1 MKKLLLLAPLVL
13 IFVFQNPVLAQY
25 EENPLPQHLT
35 EEEKQRL
42 DEIGR
47 DFFVTDPPEGDVRAI
62 AEYEPMESVLIRY
75 PLGIPLDLVATF
87 SEEILVSTIVSG
99 TYEENDATEDFID
112 AGVNMDN
119 VKFIHAPTDSYWTRD
134 YGPWYVEYGD
144 QQIGIINFPYNRPR
158 PNDDD
163 IPIIIAD
170 SLGLELFGMDLVHT
184 GGNYMATGRTQASST
199 TLVMDENDYTDEE
212 IDELVYDYLG
222 VEQYHFNED
231 PLDDYIEHID
241 TWAKFLDTDKIII
254 GQVPEDDY
262 RYEDFEAVADY
273 YENTMSDWGTPY
285 QVYRVFTPGDA
296 PDTPYT
302 NSLILNDRVFVP
314 TTGSEWDD
322 EALETWQ
329 EAMPGYEI
337 IGIDFYSWQN
347 TDALHCRTHEMADKE
362 MLKIKHMPILGSMER
377 EEDYTIEAEIIPFS
391 GETIY
396 EDSVKVYYK
405 FEEEDA
411 YDYVMMDNTS
421 ADLWEATLPV
431 PDEATEVYYYIHAA
445 DESGRSENHPYI
457 GPHDPHDFYPVPT
470 NVAEIQVD
478 VESIETTAMVDNQTE
493 ETLQIDNTGEADL
506 SFEVDF
512 TFDEGDGWAYSTT
525 QSGVIN
531 PGNSTNLNVY
541 FDATDLAVDTYTG
554 SLLISSNDPL
564 QPETEIPLTFDVTV
578 NTSNETVNAEA
589 IKVYPNPF
597 RQVLN
602 VEVKDDV
609 RRIRIYNM
617 HGKAVKTFGEE
628 ALSCKGNLQ
637 WHGRDN
643 HGNIL
648 PKGMYVFEILHDNG
662 RTIHKVSKQ

>member
-13 IFVFQNPVLAQY
+13 IFVFQSPVLAQY

-99 TYEENDATEDFID
+99 TFQENNATEDFID

-158 PNDDD
+158 PDDDD
-163 IPIIIAD
+163 IPIVIAD
-170 SLGLELFGMDLVHT
+170 SLGLELFGMNLVHT
-184 GGNYMATGRTQASST
+184 GGNYMATGRTQAAST

-322 EALETWQ
+322 EALATWQ

-337 IGIDFYSWQN
+337 IGVDFYSWQN

-405 FEEEDA
+405 LEEEGA
-411 YDYVMMDNTS
+411 YDYVMMENTS

-457 GPHDPHDFYPVPT
+457 GAHDPHDFYPVPT
-470 NVAEIQVD
+470 NVAVIQVD
-478 VESIETTAMVDNQTE
+478 VESIETTAMVDNQTQ
-493 ETLQIDNTGEADL
+493 ETFQIHNTGEVDL

-525 QSGVIN
+525 QSGLIN
-531 PGNSTNLNVY
+531 PGNSANLTVY

-578 NTSNETVNAEA
+578 NTSNQSLSAET
-589 IKVYPNPF
+589 IDVYPNPF
-597 RQVLN
+597 KQVLH
-602 VEVKDDV
+602 VETKDDV
-609 RRIRIYNM
+609 RQIRIYNL
-617 HGKAVKTFGEE
+617 HGKAVKIFGEE
-628 ALSCKGNLQ
+628 ALSGKGNLQ

-648 PKGMYVFEILHDNG
+648 PKGMYLLEILHNNG
-662 RTIHKVSKQ
+662 RIIHKVSKQ

>member
-13 IFVFQNPVLAQY
+13 IFVFQSPVLAQY

-99 TYEENDATEDFID
+99 TFQENNATEDFID

-158 PNDDD
+158 PDDDD
-163 IPIIIAD
+163 IPIVIAD
-170 SLGLELFGMDLVHT
+170 SLGLELFGMNLVHT
-184 GGNYMATGRTQASST
+184 GGNYMATGRTQAAST

-322 EALETWQ
+322 EALATWQ

-337 IGIDFYSWQN
+337 IGVDFYSWQN

-405 FEEEDA
+405 LEEEGA
-411 YDYVMMDNTS
+411 YDYVMMENTS

-457 GPHDPHDFYPVPT
+457 GAHDPHDFYPVPT

-478 VESIETTAMVDNQTE
+478 VESIETTAMVDNQTQ
-493 ETLQIDNTGEADL
+493 ETFQIHNTGEVDL

-525 QSGVIN
+525 QSGLIN
-531 PGNSTNLNVY
+531 PGNSANLTVY

-578 NTSNETVNAEA
+578 NTSNQSLSAET
-589 IKVYPNPF
+589 IDVYPNPF
-597 RQVLN
+597 KQVLH
-602 VEVKDDV
+602 VETKDDV
-609 RRIRIYNM
+609 RQIRIYNL
-617 HGKAVKTFGEE
+617 HGKAVKIFGEE
-628 ALSCKGNLQ
+628 ALSGKGNLQ

-648 PKGMYVFEILHDNG
+648 PKGMYLLEILHNNG
-662 RTIHKVSKQ
+662 RIIHKVSKQ

>member
-1 MKKLLLLAPLVL
+1 MKKLLLLAPLML
-13 IFVFQNPVLAQY
+13 ILVFQNPVLAQY
-25 EENPLPQHLT
+25 EEDPLPQHLT
-35 EEEKQRL
+35 EEEKQRI

-99 TYEENDATEDFID
+99 TNQENDATEDFTD

-158 PNDDD
+158 PYDDD
-163 IPIIIAD
+163 IPIVIAD
-170 SLGLELFGMDLVHT
+170 SLGLELFGMNLVHT

-212 IDELVYDYLG
+212 IDELAYDYLG

-322 EALETWQ
+322 EALESWQ

-337 IGIDFYSWQN
+337 IGVDFYSWQN

-405 FEEEDA
+405 FEEEGA
-411 YDYVMMDNTS
+411 YEHVMMENTS
-421 ADLWEATLPV
+421 GDLWEATLPV

-478 VESIETTAMVDNQTE
+478 VESIETTAMVDNQTQ
-493 ETLQIDNTGEADL
+493 ETFQIHNTGEADL

-512 TFDEGDGWAYSTT
+512 TFDEEDGWAYSTT
-525 QSGVIN
+525 QSGVVN
-531 PGNSTNLNVY
+531 PGNSANLNIY
-541 FDATDLAVDTYTG
+541 FDATGLAVDTYTG
-554 SLLISSNDPL
+554 SLIISSNDPL

-578 NTSNETVNAEA
+578 NTSNQTVNAES
-589 IKVYPNPF
+589 IEVYPNPF
-597 RQVLN
+597 SQVLH
-602 VEVKDDV
+602 VELKDDV
-609 RRIRIYNM
+609 RQIRIHNL
-617 HGKAVKTFGEE
+617 HGKTVKIFGEE
-628 ALSCKGNLQ
+628 ALSRQGNLQ

-648 PKGMYVFEILHDNG
+648 PKGMYVLEILRDNG
-662 RTIHKVSKQ
+662 RIIHKVSKQ